1 MRRVD
6 GRKDVCLTLGGLIS
20 VKDEVENATQLIDI
34 VTTNDKKSAEAIV
47 IRKDE
52 GPNRTYVLRVSKLYD
67 RLLKTVCAV
76 PRMDLR
82 LGMVKRRKGEN
93 KL

>member
-1 MRRVD
+1 MRQVD

-20 VKDEVENATQLIDI
+20 VKDEVENAMQSTDI

-47 IRKDE
+47 VRKDE
-52 GPNRTYVLRVSKLYD
+52 GPNRISVLRVSKLYD
-67 RLLKTVCAV
+67 RFLETVCAV
-76 PRMDLR
+76 SRVDLR
-82 LGMVKRRKGEN
+82 LGVVKRRKGEN